1 VLLSDD
7 DDDDD
12 DVDDEDDVN
21 TADDAHSVE
30 HQCATSTTPC
40 THDKPVVISNTIA
53 SDDDETPITRKPI
66 AHSRAVIAIASDD
79 EMVAASPVK
88 ARAKPTQRIALRECV
103 DDEAGE
109 SVC

>member
-1 VLLSDD
+1 MSILPTMRTRSNISVLRR
-7 DDDDD
+7 
-12 DVDDEDDVN
+12 
-21 TADDAHSVE
+21 
-30 HQCATSTTPC
+30 QPC